1 MRRGAR
7 CVIALVV
14 MACAATLGARADA
27 DSAHGVSEGDGD
39 TLLHDRRAA
48 VTGAHSF
55 LTLVVVSADVAIGD
69 DDAAKLTKILKTQIE
84 AYFTWASYGT
94 MVPSVDL
101 YLYRS
106 PNSELEDDGTTCK
119 TLDAMTP
126 NPWDGDIML
135 VSGDEAKYEDKYN
148 SFNSKKNMRQ
158 VLYLTNS
165 CVGSCESGENGIS
178 CQQKYSNLLECTN
191 LDSTTAAC
199 DSTGIHEMLHAIGL
213 KYHAGGYKCTQSDYD
228 DASITWRTCPF
239 EDYGGVFDVLGSSS
253 DSYGKKMGQGVQSY
267 SRWDMHW
274 LSNTNV
280 KVITK
285 TNGQVTDDAPDVSKT
300 CVLSP
305 LDVDSTD
312 SSTTRACV
320 IQFSDTTMSSLG
332 TIWLESRRGNKFDDL
347 IVNGEHDGF
356 NSLGVLGFHEG
367 RKLIDFYPYDSSGG
381 TDAGEKYNDWEQTAL
396 RSTENGGVWEDP
408 VSGLRLT
415 VDPYDEDTGT
425 ITVTVTFTQPAACV
439 KGGAAAYPSQFNG
452 YQMDVAYVDDDE
464 LEKYHPKNHLDLD
477 GWPYAAYYSA
487 TSTQAISTAYYNQYI
502 PYATDGI
509 QRETGVQESCY
520 KLAITYK
527 MSVQNLDYGVC
538 AQSRLTVRALNLPA
552 GWRVDEGACTNIIG
566 AQGIIDDICFTVA
579 VPRDTPDGAYE
590 IRIQAAQINDS
601 DKAVMTASET
611 VPLLVCVGGFNYPY
625 QSWDDTTSAGKWTC
639 DYGAKGSKTRATI
652 ALGNIQNRAA
662 NTYEPSSTYY
672 PTSNVAAAK
681 SNRETFFLRN
691 PEVTQDGL
699 DRLQDMSSL
708 YSADENDDRCYAV
721 EATRYC
727 GEDEFVWAQFW
738 CAACPSGSTRRSP
751 AGDDS
756 WLVDGETSCTCP
768 YGSNWTLGRCLCT
781 TGEYYDSNNSCG
793 GCERDEYPDVDGNCV
808 TISCGNGKYLST
820 DSYTC
825 EDCATGYDKCTSAS
839 EGSTC
844 SANYHVSDRTCV
856 ACGANSQNVAGD
868 DIDDENTQC
877 DCDEEYALDDGVC
890 VKQVSIDVKMDF
902 AGITGAIDTTLEQ
915 KLIDSLTSGI
925 EGSDGFDATASE
937 VAITYKISA
946 QQTFTAAVDENA
958 FKTAAASSL
967 SVIVSDIIN
976 FSQTAA
982 RRRLLSNV
990 VTYDVSTTN
999 RATANSVNTA
1009 AAAAITVGGAT
1020 GTPATPTTTLAF
1032 AVTYTVPSSAV
1043 STVQSTVMSSSFT
1056 TSVNTAATTA
1066 GVSGVTVSVPPCDGI
1081 VAPTNGALGTCT
1093 TQLNNGESCV
1103 PVCNGD
1109 YELQGGPTMCVS
1121 GVLSAA
1127 TCHASSSS
1135 GGGSPPSPF
1144 DFVPPPANTTR
1155 SGVSSALIAG
1165 VLFACVA
1172 GLTGILLLILWR
1184 CGCCCFNKRMR
1195 PRIMR
1200 AQPRFIMG
1208 QQPQFIMGQQPQYAM
1223 GQQPQY
1229 AMAPQAVAIQQPQHV
1244 VANAGNAGNAQRAQ
1258 IAQALARAQAK

>member
-27 DSAHGVSEGDGD
+27 DPAHGVSEGDGSA
-39 TLLHDRRAA
+39 LSGRRAA
-48 VTGAHSF
+48 VQGAHSF
-55 LTLVVVSADVAIGD
+55 LTLVVVSADVALGD
-69 DDAAKLTKILKTQIE
+69 GDAATLTKILKTQIE

-94 MVPSVDL
+94 MTPSVDL
-101 YLYRS
+101 YLYQS
-106 PNSELEDDGTTCK
+106 PNSELEDGTTCK
-119 TLDAMTP
+119 TLGAMTP
-126 NPWDGDIML
+126 DPWNEDIEHA
-135 VSGDEAKYEDKYN
+135 VTGTKDYQAKYN
-148 SFNSKKNMRQ
+148 SFISKKNMRQ

-165 CVGSCESGENGIS
+165 CVGSCESGQNGIS
-178 CQQKYSNLLECTN
+178 CQQKYSNLLTCTN
-191 LDSTTAAC
+191 PDSTTAAC

-285 TNGQVTDDAPDVSKT
+285 TNGQVTDVAPDVSKT
-300 CVLSP
+300 CILSP

-347 IVNGEHDGF
+347 IVNGEHGRF

-381 TDAGEKYNDWEQTAL
+381 TEAGEKYNDWEQTAL

-408 VSGLRLT
+408 VSGLKLT
-415 VDPYDEDTGT
+415 VNPYDGDTDT
-425 ITVTVTFTQPAACV
+425 INVTVTFTQPAACV
-439 KGGAAAYPSQFNG
+439 KRGAAAYPSQFNG

-487 TSTQAISTAYYNQYI
+487 TSTQAISASFYNQYI
-502 PYATDGI
+502 PYAPNGA
-509 QRETGVQESCY
+509 QKEAGVQESCY

-552 GWRVDEGACTNIIG
+552 GWRVDAGACTNIIG

-681 SNRETFFLRN
+681 SNREQFFLRN
-691 PEVTQDGL
+691 PEVTNDGA

-708 YSADENDDRCYAV
+708 YSADEDDDRCYAV

-738 CAACPSGSTRRSP
+738 CAACPSGSTRP

-768 YGSNWTLGRCLCT
+768 HGSTWTLGRCLCT
-781 TGEYYDSNNSCG
+781 TGEYYDSSDSCG
-793 GCERDEYPDVDGNCV
+793 GCERDEYPDADGNCV
-808 TISCGNGKYLST
+808 TISCESGKYLST
-820 DSYTC
+820 DSYAC
-825 EDCATGYDKCTSAS
+825 ENCATGYDTCTSAS

-844 SANYHVSDRTCV
+844 SANYHVSDGACV
-856 ACGANSQNVAGD
+856 ACGANSQNDAGD
-868 DIDDENTQC
+868 DIDDGNSKC
-877 DCDEEYALDDGVC
+877 DCDEEYSLVDGVC
-890 VKQVSIDVKMDF
+890 TKQVSIDVKIDF

-946 QQTFTAAVDENA
+946 KQTFAAAVDENA

-967 SVIVSDIIN
+967 SVSASDIIN

-1009 AAAAITVGGAT
+1009 AAAAITIGGAT

-1032 AVTYTVPSSAV
+1032 AVTYTVPSSAL

-1066 GVSGVTVSVPPCDGI
+1066 GVSGVTVSVPPCTGI

-1093 TQLNNGESCV
+1093 TQLSNGESCV

-1109 YELQGGPTMCVS
+1109 YELQGVPTMCVS

-1127 TCHASSSS
+1127 TCQAPSSS
-1135 GGGSPPSPF
+1135 GGGGTPSPF
-1144 DFVPPPANTTR
+1144 DFGLSPANTIR
-1155 SGVSSALIAG
+1155 FGVSSALIAAFT
-1165 VLFACVA
+1165 LVA
-1172 GLTGILLLILWR
+1172 
-1184 CGCCCFNKRMR
+1184 
-1195 PRIMR
+1195 
-1200 AQPRFIMG
+1200 A
-1208 QQPQFIMGQQPQYAM
+1208 
-1223 GQQPQY
+1223 
-1229 AMAPQAVAIQQPQHV
+1229 
-1244 VANAGNAGNAQRAQ
+1244 
-1258 IAQALARAQAK
+1258 